1 MRTSIESILDAAV
14 EGPGRAGIESQL
26 AGRADEVL
34 PALAARLRADVAIDV
49 LERYEEI
56 LKAVLRQRLTSPS
69 DGAAIRALAG
79 FQRDLGFLLKYKSY
93 AIKASS
99 PLGYSVFLQNPGE
112 GFSFQRHIT
121 HKTEIF
127 YILDVLPGA
136 YVYICEFDEWQRMYR
151 RHSFLAWLAG
161 EPHAQYERFRYRPH
175 PGDVIVMD
183 RLNVVHTVVGCV
195 LAEFATVSTDMVDRL
210 HDQNEGKTVPPHF
223 CRRYAEANIK
233 AISWPS
239 SSHRVDILAAGHSRT
254 PVPSHEVTGGSRTT
268 FGDRV
273 VTAAFT
279 RIEAGK
285 DSAIGTDPERAA
297 CLHIVEGSGQ
307 LILGDAAEVRRASP
321 PTMPAEKGDLFLV
334 PPGAHYGFVNDGR
347 VSSIVAEHRI
357 PVSVAFI

>member
-1 MRTSIESILDAAV
+1 MDHLPE
-14 EGPGRAGIESQL
+14 L
-26 AGRADEVL
+26 AS
-34 PALAARLRADVAIDV
+34 RLREDLPIDV
-49 LERYEEI
+49 LERDEAI
-56 LKAVLRQRLTSPS
+56 LKDVLRAEFSAPL
-69 DGAAIRALAG
+69 DGARVRALAE

-136 YVYICEFDEWQRMYR
+136 YVYICEFDDWQRMYR
-151 RHSFLAWLAG
+151 RDSFLAGLAG
-161 EPHAQYERFRYRPH
+161 EPNPKYERFRYRPS
-175 PGDVIVMD
+175 PGDIIVMD

-210 HDQNEGKTVPPHF
+210 HDQNEGKKVPPHF

-233 AISWPS
+233 AIDWPS
-239 SSHRVDILAAGHSRT
+239 TSHRVDLHAGGHSRT
-254 PVPSHEVTGGSRTT
+254 AVPSHEVTGGSRTT
-268 FGDRV
+268 FGDSV

-279 RIEAGK
+279 RIEAGTI
-285 DSAIGTDPERAA
+285 SAIGADAERAA
-297 CLHIVEGSGQ
+297 CLHIVGGSGQ
-307 LILGDAAEVRRASP
+307 LVLGDAAEVGRPSP
-321 PTMPAEKGDLFLV
+321 PTVRAEKGDLFLI

-347 VSSIVAEHRI
+347 APFVVAEHRI
-357 PVSVAFI
+357 PISVAFV